1 MSRIAIIN
9 RIRCIN
15 GKACPFI
22 CGKYCPVN
30 RAGGECI
37 TIDSKDA
44 KAVIDEKLCTG
55 CGICPKKCPT
65 QCIDIVNLPEKLK
78 EDPMHRFG
86 QNMFE
91 LFRLPI
97 PKKGY
102 VIGILGRNGIGKSTA
117 LNILSGSYKPNLG
130 RYKNPPT
137 EDEILKKFSAVYFGE
152 YFRKLF
158 EGKIKV
164 AYKPQRIEQIPK
176 LFSGTVHELIKR
188 SDERGVAE
196 SLMEELDL
204 VHLKDR
210 DVSQLSGGEL
220 QRVAIVATAA
230 KKADV
235 YYFDEPA
242 SFCDITTRVKLAKL
256 IRSLVSDKISVMV
269 VEHDLATLDYMS
281 DEIQIIYGKMGA
293 YGVVSQP
300 KGVSRGINEYLD
312 GYLPD
317 DNVKFRDYPIK
328 YGERAE
334 DSHAKRKVIYSYLE
348 LEKNF
353 ETFRMKVK
361 SGELKEGE
369 VMAVMGANGLGKTTF
384 LKLLAGELKPDAGK
398 VERLRIAYKVQYPS
412 SEVEGTV
419 KQWLMKTAKDS
430 FNSGWYKQNIME
442 KLGLGALMDHEIK
455 SLSGGE
461 LQKLYVA
468 VTLSQECDIYA
479 FDEPSAF
486 IDVEDR
492 LKVAEVIKEFVR
504 KNEVAGIVVDH
515 DVQFIDYIGDSML
528 VFEGSPG
535 SEGHVFGPV
544 AKRDGMNRVLRMLDI
559 TYRRDSNTLR
569 PRINKANSQ
578 MDRQQREKGEFYYS

>member
-1 MSRIAIIN
+1 
-9 RIRCIN
+9 
-15 GKACPFI
+15 
-22 CGKYCPVN
+22 
-30 RAGGECI
+30 
-37 TIDSKDA
+37 
-44 KAVIDEKLCTG
+44 
-55 CGICPKKCPT
+55 
-65 QCIDIVNLPEKLK
+65 
-78 EDPMHRFG
+78 
-86 QNMFE
+86 
-91 LFRLPI
+91 
-97 PKKGY
+97 
-102 VIGILGRNGIGKSTA
+102 
-117 LNILSGSYKPNLG
+117 
-130 RYKNPPT
+130 
-137 EDEILKKFSAVYFGE
+137 
-152 YFRKLF
+152 
-158 EGKIKV
+158 
-164 AYKPQRIEQIPK
+164 
-176 LFSGTVHELIKR
+176 
-188 SDERGVAE
+188 
-196 SLMEELDL
+196 
-204 VHLKDR
+204 
-210 DVSQLSGGEL
+210 
-220 QRVAIVATAA
+220 
-230 KKADV
+230 
-235 YYFDEPA
+235 
-242 SFCDITTRVKLAKL
+242 
-256 IRSLVSDKISVMV
+256 
-269 VEHDLATLDYMS
+269 
-281 DEIQIIYGKMGA
+281 
-293 YGVVSQP
+293 
-300 KGVSRGINEYLD
+300 
-312 GYLPD
+312 
-317 DNVKFRDYPIK
+317 
-328 YGERAE
+328 
-334 DSHAKRKVIYSYLE
+334 RKVIYSYPE